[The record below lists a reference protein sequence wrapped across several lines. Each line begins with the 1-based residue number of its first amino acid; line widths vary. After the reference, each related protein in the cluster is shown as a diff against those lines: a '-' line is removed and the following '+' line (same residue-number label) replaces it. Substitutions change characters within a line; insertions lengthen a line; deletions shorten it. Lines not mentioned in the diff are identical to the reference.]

1 VATVAVVVTGF
12 EVPATVG
19 LLGDYPHLVAEVGH
33 LRWREW
39 GRAPEPTDP
48 AFWVSVTGDEAGR
61 VHLPVS
67 WVAVAADGR
76 AVGAVGLG
84 EFDIDERRDRSP
96 WVLGMIVHPD
106 QRRRG
111 IGRLL
116 LAALGDWAADR
127 GWQRLWVATGGPAVR
142 FYEDCGWENV
152 ESFAR
157 ANGEMTTVLMKLL

>member
-1 VATVAVVVTGF
+1 M
-12 EVPATVG
+12 
-19 LLGDYPHLVAEVGH
+19 
-33 LRWREW
+33 
-39 GRAPEPTDP
+39 
-48 AFWVSVTGDEAGR
+48 SVMPKR
-61 VHLPVS
+61 VQNWL
-67 WVAVAADGR
+67 
-76 AVGAVGLG
+76 
-84 EFDIDERRDRSP
+84 DERRMTAIDLP
-96 WVLGMIVHPD
+96 IWVLGMIVHPD